1 MIRVTKIPSRL
12 APASVAVAVLVLCAA
27 VPVRSVRQ
35 TPADTGGV
43 PTFAGNGQHTGIF
56 EPAAQDLNA
65 IRWST
70 TIDRRQTFSNTHY
83 GSPLATAANT
93 LIVPVKTEGDGFQ
106 IKMFDGRT
114 GEKQGGTI
122 DSDYVLPSHNWIPVY
137 QPVLT
142 TVRDSST
149 GPVRQRRLYYA
160 GAGGTLFYVIN
171 PDHRKGRPIRVA
183 FYGLDAF
190 ERDKAAFTS
199 SVFVNTPLTADSV
212 GNVYFGFR
220 VQGSAPAPLST
231 TQSGFAR
238 IAPDGNGIYVL
249 AGPATADVAITR
261 DTHNSAPALSRDERV
276 VYVVAKAATTT
287 SYAYLLGLDTATL
300 ATRFKVF
307 LKDPR
312 SNRANNATVSD
323 DSTASPMVA
332 PDNDVY
338 FGVLAN
344 PNNGSRGFLLH
355 FSADLAVEKAPGAFG
370 WDSTPAIVPASM
382 VPSYAQ
388 GSPYLIFTKYNN
400 YRFSDGDG
408 VNRIALLDPGATQ
421 IDPHTTAGGLVEM
434 REVLTVIG
442 PTPDAPNITPAF
454 PHSVREWCI
463 NTAAVNPATNS
474 IFVPNEDGRIY
485 RWDLKTNSL
494 TQGVALTPGF
504 GEPYVP
510 TIIGPDGT
518 VFTLNGGTLFA
529 VGTKSVV
536 MTITSSKPDTR
547 TAVAGDELTFKASAR
562 GQGLFRWAIR
572 TGTVIFTDNYY
583 PISVAT
589 PVKSELARVPM
600 TDGNVSFTTSGLAA
614 GTHLI
619 TATHDPS
626 GASVTL
632 VQTIHAYASTTN
644 LTLNLVLPNGGLS
657 TVALT
662 AHVSGPAETPTG
674 MVLFTGVG
682 GTRQSGLD
690 ASGDATV
697 SFVLRD
703 LNRPQATYL
712 SDPVYASSSSAIGAG
727 SVVSI
732 QQIAEAAKK
741 RAFFAPPTHE
751 TRHR

>member
-1 MIRVTKIPSRL
+1 MSNARILPLL
-12 APASVAVAVLVLCAA
+12 ALAGAIVAAQGTSQA
-27 VPVRSVRQ
+27 
-35 TPADTGGV
+35 TGEV
-43 PTFAGNGQHTGIF
+43 STFAGNAQHTGVF
-56 EPAAQDLNA
+56 EPPATDLNA

-70 TIDRRQTFSNTHY
+70 TIDRRQTFTNTHY

-114 GEKQGGTI
+114 GEEQGGTI
-122 DSDYVLPSHNWIPVY
+122 DTDYVLPSHNWIPVY

-249 AGPATADVAITR
+249 AGSAAADVAITR
-261 DTHNSAPALSRDERV
+261 DTHNSAPALSRDERI
-276 VYVVAKAATTT
+276 VYVVAKSGTTT

-300 ATRFKVF
+300 ETRFKVF

-312 SNRANNATVSD
+312 NNRANNATVSD
-323 DSTASPMVA
+323 DSTASPMVG
-332 PDNDVY
+332 PDSDVY

-355 FSADLAVEKAPGAFG
+355 FSADLATEKTPGAFG
-370 WDSTPAIVPASM
+370 WDSTPAIVPSSM
-382 VPSYAQ
+382 LPSDFS
-388 GSPYLIFTKYNN
+388 GPSYLIFTKYNN
-400 YRFSDGDG
+400 YRFNDGDG
-408 VNRIALLDPGATQ
+408 VNRIALLDPNGKQT
-421 IDPHTTAGGLVEM
+421 DPHATAGGLQVM
-434 REVLTVIG
+434 REVITVIG
-442 PTPDAPNITPAF
+442 PTPDGPNITPAF

-474 IFVPNEDGRIY
+474 VFVPNEDGRIY
-485 RWDLKTNSL
+485 RWDLKTNTLSQAVEL
-494 TQGVALTPGF
+494 TAGF

-529 VGTKSVV
+529 VGTKGGVV
-536 MTITSSKPDTR
+536 LTTTSSKPDTR
-547 TAVAGDELTFKASAR
+547 TVVAGDELTFKASAR
-562 GQGLFRWAIR
+562 GQGLFSWTI
-572 TGTVIFTDNYY
+572 TSGTVIFTDSYY
-583 PISVAT
+583 PVSVAT
-589 PVKSELARVPM
+589 PVKSELARIPM
-600 TDGNVSFTTSGLAA
+600 AGAKASFTTSGLAA

-619 TATHDPS
+619 TATHVES
-626 GASVTL
+626 GAKTML
-632 VQTIHAYASTTN
+632 VQKVHAFGTTISPALQN
-644 LTLNLVLPNGGLS
+644 PQPPGV
-657 TVALT
+657 TVVVT
-662 AHVSGPAETPTG
+662 VSAAVGVPTG
-674 MVLFTGVG
+674 MVQAALKMPGKPPITPSV
-682 GTRQSGLD
+682 QLPLD
-690 ASGDATV
+690 ANGTIT
-697 SFVLRD
+697 FGF
-703 LNRPQATYL
+703 TYSL
-712 SDPVYASSSSAIGAG
+712 GPELAFLYHSDPVYASSSWQPGD

-741 RAFFAPPTHE
+741 RAFFFPPTHE
-751 TRHR
+751 ARHR